1 METNMKHIR
10 ILLLAVSVFVWHGA
24 ANAQA
29 AMTPGQIQALI
40 ASGQEQ
46 AALAAVHAAVQAH
59 PESGV
64 AWYLTAEAQ
73 DAAGN
78 EAAAQAALTKAEQF
92 APGLPFANQQKV
104 AALQAHISGPAPAQ
118 GAMGHGVSPLVFLI
132 GAVVIFLLFR
142 MFIRRR
148 RGAGLMPMQS
158 YRPGFD
164 APMPFG
170 QPGPMT
176 GYNQGG
182 GLGSSLLGGL
192 AAGAG
197 FAAGERIIDDVMGG
211 GRAPDQPV
219 QGVDPAPPTWDDGLN
234 GSPGWDD
241 DQNNGGFDQGGGW

>member
-1 METNMKHIR
+1 MKHIR

-148 RGAGLMPMQS
+148 RGVGLMPMQS

-170 QPGPMT
+170 QP
-176 GYNQGG
+176 
-182 GLGSSLLGGL
+182 
-192 AAGAG
+192 AGAG